1 MKEGGEMGKLM
12 RVNMSEL
19 KVSIEEMPKEYQG
32 LGGRGLTS
40 GIISRE
46 VPPLTDPLGKENKLI
61 FSAGILAATTV
72 PNNSRLS
79 VGAKSPLTNTI
90 KEANSG
96 GAAAQKLARLGLQ
109 AVVIEGC
116 AKELI
121 SLKIDKNGATF
132 IPAASYKGLGNYGV
146 IERLRKEFGNTIAII
161 SIGPAG
167 EWGLKVSSVTV
178 TTPDFYPR
186 VAARGGLGA
195 VMGSKNLKA
204 VVIDDTNID
213 KVEIKDRAKFR
224 EESTALSKG
233 ILSHPLIGILKE
245 LGTACLV
252 LMMNA
257 YGCLAT
263 KNYSVGQFQGA
274 EKISGEHMA
283 ELMKK
288 RPKGQPVHRCME
300 GCIINCSNVFTDEKG
315 EIIVSGLEYETI
327 GLVGSNCMIDD
338 IDIVAQINRICN
350 DVGVD
355 TMDVGGAIAVA
366 MEAGLLSWGD
376 GKTALNWVKEIAVR
390 SDKGL
395 MIGNGCK
402 FTGEKLGVKRIPHVK
417 GQCLAA
423 YDPRGLKGTG
433 VTYATSTMGA
443 DHTCGN
449 AIPNP
454 ANPAYNPGAP
464 TGQGPVS
471 QFLQSYFAAIDS
483 LGICLFASL
492 PLLDIPP
499 LQKNLIACVSAK
511 LGTPLD
517 ENYLIHLGF
526 SVLRAERTFN
536 EAVGFKREDDR
547 LPRFFLEEKLQPS
560 GNVFDVPVEEIDNVY
575 KF

>member
-1 MKEGGEMGKLM
+1 MSKIL
-12 RVNMSEL
+12 RVNLSES
-19 KVSIEEMPKEYQG
+19 KANIEELPKSYQG
-32 LGGRGLTS
+32 LGGRALTS
-40 GIISRE
+40 GIISKE
-46 VPPLTDPLGKENKLI
+46 VPPLADPLGAENKLI
-61 FSAGILAATTV
+61 FSTGILAGTTV
-72 PNNSRLS
+72 PNSGRLS
-79 VGAKSPLTNTI
+79 VGAKSPLTNTV

-96 GAAAQKLARLGLQ
+96 GAAAQKLAKLGIQ
-109 AVVIEGC
+109 AVIVEGR
-116 AKELI
+116 AKELT
-121 SLKIDKNGATF
+121 SLKIDKNGVTF
-132 IPAASYKGLGNYGV
+132 IPAASYKELGNYGV
-146 IERLRKEFGNTIAII
+146 IERLKREFGNNIAII

-167 EWGLKVSSVTV
+167 EWKLKTGSLAV
-178 TTPDFYPR
+178 TTPDFHIR

-204 VVIDDTNID
+204 VVIDDASSD
-213 KVEIKDRAKFR
+213 KVEIKDKVKFR
-224 EESTALSKG
+224 EASTALSKG
-233 ILSHPLIGILKE
+233 ILSHPLIGVFKE
-245 LGTACLV
+245 LGTASLV
-252 LMMNA
+252 MMMNA
-257 YGCLAT
+257 YGCLST

-274 EKISGEHMA
+274 EKISGEHMV

-288 RPKGQPVHRCME
+288 RPNGQPVHRCMD
-300 GCIINCSNVFTDEKG
+300 GCIINCSNIFTDEKG
-315 EIIVSGLEYETI
+315 EMIVSGLEYETI

-338 IDIVAQINRICN
+338 IDIVAQINRVCN

-376 GKTALNWVKEIAVR
+376 GKAALNLVKEIAKR

-454 ANPAYNPGAP
+454 ANPAYNPSAP

-483 LGICLFASL
+483 LGMCLFASL
-492 PLLDIPP
+492 PLLDIPE

-511 LGTPLD
+511 WGTPLD
-517 ENYLIHLGF
+517 ENYLTNLGF
-526 SVLRAERTFN
+526 SVLKAERKFN

-547 LPRFFLEEKLQPS
+547 LPRFFLEEKLEPS
-560 GNVFDVPVEEIDNVY
+560 GNVFDVPEEEIDAVHN
-575 KF
+575 F

>member
-1 MKEGGEMGKLM
+1 MEKII

-19 KVSIEEMPKEYQG
+19 KANIEEMPKEYQG

-40 GIISRE
+40 GMISRE
-46 VPPLTDPLGKENKLI
+46 VPPTTDPLGKENKLI

-96 GAAAQKLARLGLQ
+96 GAAAQKLAKLGLQ
-109 AVVIEGC
+109 AVVIEGR
-116 AKELI
+116 AKELT
-121 SLKIDKNGATF
+121 SLKIDKNGVTF
-132 IPAASYKGLGNYGV
+132 IPAASYKELGNYGV
-146 IERLRKEFGNTIAII
+146 IERLRKEFGNKIAII

-167 EWGLKVSSVTV
+167 EWGLKVASVIV

-204 VVIDDTNID
+204 VVIDDTNSD
-213 KVEIKDRAKFR
+213 QVEIKDRAKFR
-224 EESTALSKG
+224 EQSTALSKG
-233 ILSHPLIGILKE
+233 ILSHPLIGVFKE

-252 LMMNA
+252 MMMNA
-257 YGCLAT
+257 YGCLST

-274 EKISGEHMA
+274 EKISGEHIV

-288 RPKGQPVHRCME
+288 RPNGQPVHRCMD
-300 GCIINCSNVFTDEKG
+300 GCIINCSNIFTDEKG
-315 EIIVSGLEYETI
+315 ETIVSGLEYETI

-338 IDIVAQINRICN
+338 IDIVAQINRVCN

-376 GKTALNWVKEIAVR
+376 GKTALNLVKEIVKR

-454 ANPAYNPGAP
+454 ANPAYNPSAP

-483 LGICLFASL
+483 LGMCLFASL
-492 PLLDIPP
+492 PLLDIPE

-517 ENYLIHLGF
+517 DNYLTNLGF
-526 SVLRAERTFN
+526 SVLKTERKFN

-547 LPRFFLEEKLQPS
+547 LPRFFLEEKLEPS
-560 GNVFDVPVEEIDNVY
+560 GNVFDVPEEEIDSVY

>member
-1 MKEGGEMGKLM
+1 MGKIM
-12 RVNMSEL
+12 RVNMLEL
-19 KVSIEEMPKEYQG
+19 KVAVEEIPEEYQA

-40 GIISRE
+40 QIISKE
-46 VPPLTDPLGKENKLI
+46 ISPMADPLGTENKLI
-61 FSAGILAATTV
+61 FSPGILAGTTV
-72 PNNSRLS
+72 PNSGRLS

-109 AVVIEGC
+109 AVVIEGR
-116 AKELI
+116 AKELT

-132 IPAASYKGLGNYGV
+132 IPANLLYKDLGNYKL
-146 IERLRKEFGNTIAII
+146 IEGLRKEFGDKIAVI

-167 EWGLKVSSVTV
+167 EWKLKVASVII
-178 TTPDFYPR
+178 TTPDFHIR

-204 VVIDDTNID
+204 VIIDDADSDRVEVKD
-213 KVEIKDRAKFR
+213 KTKFR

-233 ILSHPLIGILKE
+233 ILSHPLIGVFKE

-252 LMMNA
+252 MMMNA

-263 KNYSVGQFQGA
+263 KNYSLGQFEGA
-274 EKISGEHMA
+274 EKISGEHMV

-288 RPKGQPVHRCME
+288 RPNGQPVHRCME
-300 GCIINCSNVFTDEKG
+300 GCIINCSNIFTDENGK
-315 EIIVSGLEYETI
+315 ILVSGLEYETI

-338 IDIVAQINRICN
+338 IDIIAQINRVCN

-376 GKTALNWVKEIAVR
+376 GKTALNLVKEIGKK

-454 ANPAYNPGAP
+454 ANPAYNPSAS

-471 QFLQSYFAAIDS
+471 QFLQSYFTAIDS
-483 LGICLFASL
+483 LGMCLFASL
-492 PLLDIPP
+492 PLLDIPE
-499 LQKNLIACVSAK
+499 LQKHLISCVSAK
-511 LGTPLD
+511 LGVPL
-517 ENYLIHLGF
+517 
-526 SVLRAERTFN
+526 
-536 EAVGFKREDDR
+536 
-547 LPRFFLEEKLQPS
+547 
-560 GNVFDVPVEEIDNVY
+560 
-575 KF
+575 

>member
-1 MKEGGEMGKLM
+1 MTKIL

-19 KVSIEEMPKEYQG
+19 KANIEELSKEYQE
-32 LGGRGLTS
+32 LGGRGLS
-40 GIISRE
+40 SHIISRE
-46 VPPLTDPLGKENKLI
+46 VPPLVDPLGPGNKLI

-79 VGAKSPLTNTI
+79 VGGKSPLTKTI

-96 GAAAQKLARLGLQ
+96 GAVAQKLARLGLQ
-109 AVVIEGC
+109 AVVIEGR
-116 AKELI
+116 AKDLT

-132 IPAASYKGLGNYGV
+132 IPAASYKELGNYGV
-146 IERLRKEFGNTIAII
+146 IERLRKEFGDKIAII
-161 SIGPAG
+161 SIGPGG
-167 EWGLKVSSVTV
+167 EMKLEAASVAV
-178 TTPDFYPR
+178 TTPDFHIR

-204 VVIDDTNID
+204 VVIDDTNSD

-233 ILSHPLIGILKE
+233 ILSHPLIGIFKE

-252 LMMNA
+252 MMMNA

-274 EKISGEHMA
+274 EKISGEHMV

-288 RPKGQPVHRCME
+288 RPNGQHVHRCMD
-300 GCIINCSNVFTDEKG
+300 GCIINCSNIFTDENG

-338 IDIVAQINRICN
+338 IDIVAQINRVCN
-350 DVGVD
+350 DIGVD
-355 TMDVGGAIAVA
+355 TMDVGGAIGVA
-366 MEAGLLSWGD
+366 MEAGLMPWGD
-376 GKTALNWVKEIAVR
+376 GKAALNLVKEIVTR

-423 YDPRGLKGTG
+423 YDPRSLKGTG

-454 ANPAYNPGAP
+454 ANPSYNPSAS

-483 LGICLFASL
+483 LGLCLFASL
-492 PLLDIPP
+492 PLLDIPE
-499 LQKNLIACVSAK
+499 LQKHLIACVSAK
-511 LGTPLD
+511 LGSPLD
-517 ENYLIHLGF
+517 ENYLTQLGV
-526 SVLRAERTFN
+526 SVLKAERKFN
-536 EAVGFKREDDR
+536 EGVGFTKKDDR
-547 LPRFFLEEKLQPS
+547 LPRFFLEEKLLPS
-560 GNVFDVPVEEIDNVY
+560 GNVFDVPEEEIDGVHN
-575 KF
+575 F

>member
-1 MKEGGEMGKLM
+1 MAKII

-19 KVSIEEMPKEYQG
+19 KASIEEIPKEYQA

-40 GIISRE
+40 GMIGRE
-46 VPPLTDPLGKENKLI
+46 VPPASDPLGKENKLI

-109 AVVIEGC
+109 AIVIEGRT
-116 AKELI
+116 KELM
-121 SLKIDKNGATF
+121 SLKVDKNGVAF
-132 IPAASYKGLGNYGV
+132 LPASSYKELGNYGV
-146 IERLRKEFGNTIAII
+146 IERLKKEFGNNIAVI

-167 EWGLKVSSVTV
+167 EWELKTASVTV

-186 VAARGGLGA
+186 LAARGGLGA

-204 VVIDDTNID
+204 VVIDDANSD
-213 KVEIKDRAKFR
+213 QVEIKDRAKFR
-224 EESTALSKG
+224 EASTALSKG
-233 ILSHPLIGILKE
+233 ILSHPLIGIFKE

-252 LMMNA
+252 MMMNS

-263 KNYSVGQFQGA
+263 KNFSLGQFQGA
-274 EKISGEHMA
+274 EKISGEHMV

-288 RPKGQPVHRCME
+288 RPNSQHVHRCMD
-300 GCIINCSNVFTDEKG
+300 GCIINCSNIFTDEKG
-315 EIIVSGLEYETI
+315 EVIVSGLEYETI

-338 IDIVAQINRICN
+338 IDIVAQINRVCN

-366 MEAGLLSWGD
+366 MEAGLLSWGN
-376 GKTALNWVKEIAVR
+376 GKAALNLVKEIGKR
-390 SDKGL
+390 TDKGL

-402 FTGEKLGVKRIPHVK
+402 FTGEKLGAKRIPHVK

-454 ANPAYNPGAP
+454 ANPSYNPSAP

-483 LGICLFASL
+483 LGMCLFASL
-492 PLLDIPP
+492 PLLDMPE
-499 LQKNLIACVSAK
+499 LQKHLIACVSAK
-511 LGTPLD
+511 LGAPLD
-517 ENYLIHLGF
+517 EGYLTDLGR
-526 SVLRAERTFN
+526 SVLKMERKFN
-536 EAVGFKREDDR
+536 EAVGFTKMDDR
-547 LPRFFLEEKLQPS
+547 LPRFFLEEKLLPS
-560 GNVFDVPVEEIDNVY
+560 GNVFDVPEEEIDSIYN
-575 KF
+575 F

>member
-1 MKEGGEMGKLM
+1 MAKIL
-12 RVNMSEL
+12 RVDMSES
-19 KVSIEEMPKEYQG
+19 KPNIEELPKEYQG

-40 GIISRE
+40 AIISRE
-46 VPPLTDPLGKENKLI
+46 VPPAADPLGKQNKLI
-61 FSAGILAATTV
+61 LSAGILAATTV

-90 KEANSG
+90 KESNSG

-109 AVVIEGC
+109 AIVIEGR
-116 AKELI
+116 AKELT
-121 SLKIDKNGATF
+121 SLKIDKNGVTF
-132 IPAASYKGLGNYGV
+132 IPATSYKEIGNYGV
-146 IERLRKEFGNTIAII
+146 IERLKKEFGNKVAVI

-167 EWGLKVSSVTV
+167 EWGLKIASVIV

-204 VVIDDTNID
+204 VVIDDTD
-213 KVEIKDRAKFR
+213 SDRVEIKDRGKFR

-233 ILSHPLIGILKE
+233 ILSHPLIGVFKE

-252 LMMNA
+252 MMMNA
-257 YGCLAT
+257 YGCLST

-274 EKISGEHMA
+274 ERISGEHMV

-288 RPKGQPVHRCME
+288 RPNGQHVHRCMD
-300 GCIINCSNVFTDEKG
+300 GCIINCSNIFTDERG
-315 EIIVSGLEYETI
+315 ETIVSGLEYETI

-338 IDIVAQINRICN
+338 IDMVAQINRVCN

-355 TMDVGGAIAVA
+355 TMDVGGAVAVA

-376 GKTALNWVKEIAVR
+376 GKAALNWVKEIANR
-390 SDKGL
+390 SDRGW

-454 ANPAYNPGAP
+454 ANPSYNPSAP

-483 LGICLFASL
+483 LGMCLFASL
-492 PLLDIPP
+492 PLLDIPE
-499 LQKNLIACVSAK
+499 LQKNLIACISAK
-511 LGTPLD
+511 FGTPLD
-517 ENYLIHLGF
+517 ENYLTNLGF
-526 SVLRAERTFN
+526 SVLKTERRFN

-547 LPRFFLEEKLQPS
+547 LPRFFLEEKLLPS
-560 GNVFDVPVEEIDNVY
+560 GNVFDVPEDELDGVH

>member
-1 MKEGGEMGKLM
+1 MSKIM

-19 KVSIEEMPKEYQG
+19 KVSVEEIPKEYQG
-32 LGGRGLTS
+32 LGGRSLTS
-40 GIISRE
+40 HIVSKE
-46 VPPLTDPLGKENKLI
+46 VPPLADPLGTENKLI
-61 FSAGILAATTV
+61 FSAGILAGTTV
-72 PNNSRLS
+72 PNNGRLS

-109 AVVIEGC
+109 AVVIEGR
-116 AKELI
+116 AKELTL
-121 SLKIDKNGATF
+121 LKIDKNGANF
-132 IPAASYKGLGNYGV
+132 IPANLLYKDLGNYEL
-146 IERLRKEFGNTIAII
+146 IEGLRKEFGNKIAVI
-161 SIGPAG
+161 SIGPTG
-167 EWGLKVSSVTV
+167 EWKLKAASVAV
-178 TTPDFYPR
+178 TTPDFHIR

-204 VVIDDTNID
+204 VIIDDTNSD
-213 KVEIKDRAKFR
+213 KVEVKDTAKFR

-233 ILSHPLIGILKE
+233 ILSHPLIGVFKE

-252 LMMNA
+252 MMMNA

-263 KNYSVGQFQGA
+263 KNYSLGQFVGA
-274 EKISGEHMA
+274 DKISGEHIV

-288 RPKGQPVHRCME
+288 RPNGQHVHRCMD
-300 GCIINCSNVFTDEKG
+300 GCIINCSNIFTDEKG

-338 IDIVAQINRICN
+338 IDIVAQINRVCN

-355 TMDVGGAIAVA
+355 TMDVGGAIGVA

-376 GKTALNWVKEIAVR
+376 GKTALNLVKEIVKR

-454 ANPAYNPGAP
+454 ANPAYNPSAP
-464 TGQGPVS
+464 TGQGPVP

-483 LGICLFASL
+483 LGMCLFASL
-492 PLLDIPP
+492 PLLDIPE

-517 ENYLIHLGF
+517 ENYLTNLGF
-526 SVLRAERTFN
+526 SVLKAEKKFN

-547 LPRFFLEEKLQPS
+547 LPRFFLEEKLEPS
-560 GNVFDVPVEEIDNVY
+560 GNVFDVPEEEIDGVY
-575 KF
+575 KFGSSPC

>member
-1 MKEGGEMGKLM
+1 MGKIM

-19 KVSIEEMPKEYQG
+19 KVSIEETPKEYQG
-32 LGGRGLTS
+32 LGGRSLTS
-40 GIISRE
+40 HIVSKE
-46 VPPLTDPLGKENKLI
+46 VPPLADPLGVENKLI
-61 FSAGILAATTV
+61 FSAGILAGTTV
-72 PNNSRLS
+72 PNNGRLS

-96 GAAAQKLARLGLQ
+96 GAAAQKLAKLGLQ
-109 AVVIEGC
+109 AVVIEGR
-116 AKELI
+116 AKELT

-132 IPAASYKGLGNYGV
+132 IPANLLYKDLGNYEL
-146 IERLRKEFGNTIAII
+146 IEGLRKELGDKIAVI

-167 EWGLKVSSVTV
+167 EWKLKVASVAV
-178 TTPDFYPR
+178 TTPDFHIR

-204 VVIDDTNID
+204 VIIDDTD
-213 KVEIKDRAKFR
+213 SDRVEVKDRTKFR

-233 ILSHPLIGILKE
+233 ILSHPLIGVFKE

-252 LMMNA
+252 MMMNA

-263 KNYSVGQFQGA
+263 KNYSIGQFEGA
-274 EKISGEHMA
+274 EKISGEHMV

-288 RPKGQPVHRCME
+288 RPNGQPVHRCMD
-300 GCIINCSNVFTDEKG
+300 GCIINCSNIFTDENGK
-315 EIIVSGLEYETI
+315 IIVSGLEYETI

-338 IDIVAQINRICN
+338 IDIIAQINRVCN
-350 DVGVD
+350 DLGVD

-376 GKTALNWVKEIAVR
+376 GKTALNLVKEIVKR

-395 MIGNGCK
+395 MMGNGCR

-454 ANPAYNPGAP
+454 ANPAYNPSAP

-471 QFLQSYFAAIDS
+471 QSLQSYFAAIDS
-483 LGICLFASL
+483 LGMCLFASL
-492 PLLDIPP
+492 PLLDIPE

-517 ENYLIHLGF
+517 ENYLINLGV
-526 SVLRAERTFN
+526 SVLKAERKFN
-536 EAVGFKREDDR
+536 EAVGFTKMDDR
-547 LPRFFLEEKLQPS
+547 LPRFFSEEKLLPS
-560 GNVFDVPVEEIDNVY
+560 GNVFDVPEEEIDSVH